1 MSLLR
6 PSPVPVASHA
16 SAELTFGLRH
26 GRTCLVRSLVR
37 PPFVV
42 QRAFYLDS
50 LLEDMAFVFLAN
62 PTAGI
67 FQGDFQRISIVVGPG
82 ARAHVTNQSATK
94 VHTMPESISG
104 AGASQETGLSVE
116 DNAYLEYLPEP
127 LIPFQGARLRQ
138 STRISVAPG
147 GALLF
152 GEVTAPGRVARGE
165 VLAYDYLQSRLT
177 VCRPNG
183 IPIYHESYRL
193 EPRARDP
200 RSPVIFGSAAAPTLG
215 SLLIVSDSVD
225 ARGMA
230 DRLGQCARSE
240 PGNNSQVSVG
250 TTCLPGGSGVGVKV
264 LGSETQ
270 QVKAVLTQLASEAR
284 RLITGAPLPLSR
296 KY

>member
-1 MSLLR
+1 MWSMSSRGLELSLLQ
-6 PSPVPVASHA
+6 PSPASVASHG
-16 SAELTFGLRH
+16 SADLFFGFRH
-26 GRTCLVRSLVR
+26 GRTRLVRSLVR

-165 VLAYDYLQSRLT
+165 VLAYGYLQNRLT
-177 VCRPNG
+177 VCRPKG

-200 RSPVIFGSAAAPTLG
+200 RSAVILGSAAAPTMG
-215 SLLIVSDSVD
+215 SLLIVTDRVD
-225 ARGMA
+225 AQGMA

-240 PGNNSQVSVG
+240 FMNDTQVSVG
-250 TTCLPGGSGVGVKV
+250 TTCLPG
-264 LGSETQ
+264 
-270 QVKAVLTQLASEAR
+270 EAEWALKFWGPKPSR
-284 RLITGAPLPLSR
+284 SRLF
-296 KY
+296 

>member
-1 MSLLR
+1 MSLRR
-6 PSPVPVASHA
+6 PSPASVAPVAYQG
-16 SAELTFGLRH
+16 SADLEFGFRH

-67 FQGDFQRISIVVGPG
+67 FQGDFQGISIVVGPG

-94 VHTMPESISG
+94 VHTMPESY
-104 AGASQETGLSVE
+104 ASQETDLSVE

-127 LIPFQGARLRQ
+127 LIPFKGARLRQ

-165 VLAYDYLQSRLT
+165 VLAYDYLESRMT

-200 RSPVIFGSAAAPTLG
+200 RSPVILGSAAAPTLG
-215 SLLIVSDSVD
+215 SLLIVTDSVD

-230 DRLGQCARSE
+230 AQLGQCARSE
-240 PGNNSQVSVG
+240 TDNYPQVSVG
-250 TTCLPGGSGVGVKV
+250 TTCLPGDSGVGVKV

-270 QVKAVLTQLASEAR
+270 PVKAVLTHLASEAR